1 MGSPPPPYN
10 FAARL
15 STQLVFVKSNSTSV
29 YAETGIA
36 CRIDSCELGQ
46 TQNDLYSCI
55 IVRGCG
61 RQHLVKNPHLVKIR
75 HLVMFDNFVPSLT
88 KSSLVSFVHQM
99 DSFILLF

>member
-15 STQLVFVKSNSTSV
+15 STQLLREIEFRAV

-55 IVRGCG
+55 PVRGCG
-61 RQHLVKNPHLVKIR
+61 RQHLVQNPHLVKIR